1 MFNRNNLIL
10 SFVLCLSIALAAQNG
25 QALIID
31 DFDDTTVQESV
42 NTTSDGP
49 SASWGAAPLD
59 NVIGAC
65 RHVEIS
71 CPDPTKCYTADK
83 RRSLGSFDISGDGT
97 YSHSQDSGVKAVTKI
112 TWGVCETRTKMSA
125 MDLTKDGSTFIA
137 IKKFRK
143 DDPKGSLCLKII
155 DSDGHG
161 SEGQVCTETN
171 DETTSYQFKFED
183 FHNSSVGRPDFKK
196 VQTIILTIDGG
207 DVDAFDF
214 AIDEIK
220 TGADSPITVCDV
232 IPTASN
238 SYGAKDECGY
248 CQGDTDYGKGK
259 DECGFCPNSTL
270 PENYNYDDGKICS
283 SVCVNSVCGWCPTV
297 SNPGKAGGYTCTQ
310 CDDGMDNDGNSDI
323 DCLDP
328 QCVINGTCDPT
339 HDSEATQC
347 NDKSDNDNDGFTDCD
362 DPACLDETGTCDH
375 DRDDEADDPE
385 CNDGIDNDKDGKID
399 AKDSGCLDDNG
410 NWDPAD
416 DSELN
421 TTPECNDG
429 KDNDG
434 DGLTDFPDDPGC
446 SSADDDSEDTNPE
459 CSDGIDNDGDV
470 LIDKADPQCW
480 VTNAL
485 GVLVYNPDGLSE
497 AGCTE
502 STSISDLNVNNERL
516 AEVGRIAALYL
527 NRFYRNSSAEYKRT
541 TLSAKRAAKA
551 IKKEI
556 AEVTSSL
563 TSFDIACTSAQNCR
577 NNQDSELNA
586 FSKKVNKLNQIVRRA
601 QRRGLFFKKNYEKLA
616 ITKKKQNREGYK
628 TAKTKMLNNRK
639 ATTRSKVYTSLTST
653 VSYIKGLSVCS

>member
-10 SFVLCLSIALAAQNG
+10 SFVLCLSIALTAQNG

-31 DFDDTTVQESV
+31 DFEDTKAQ
-42 NTTSDGP
+42 TSL
-49 SASWGAAPLD
+49 STKNNVMESWGVTPLD
-59 NVIGAC
+59 NVIGGC
-65 RHVEIS
+65 RHAEMS
-71 CPDPTKCYTADK
+71 CIDGVACVSAENEVT
-83 RRSLGSFDISGDGT
+83 GNFDNISGNYAHNQNLGVRGKTEITWGECEDGSTMDVVDLTLDGST
-97 YSHSQDSGVKAVTKI
+97 YLAVTKV
-112 TWGVCETRTKMSA
+112 GDVNPGGK
-125 MDLTKDGSTFIA
+125 
-137 IKKFRK
+137 
-143 DDPKGSLCLKII
+143 LCLAVS
-155 DSDGHG
+155 DSDRTGG
-161 SEGQVCTETN
+161 GPLCKTTDATTGIYKFYFTEFN
-171 DETTSYQFKFED
+171 DTVPNYP
-183 FHNSSVGRPDFKK
+183 NFKK
-196 VQTIILTIDGG
+196 VAKITLTIDGINTSNFIFG
-207 DVDAFDF
+207 INGV
-214 AIDEIK
+214 K

-248 CQGDTDYGKGK
+248 CPGDTDYGKGK

-385 CNDGIDNDKDGKID
+385 CNDGIDNDKDGNID

-446 SSADDDSEDTNPE
+446 SSADDNSEDTNPE

-541 TLSAKRAAKA
+541 TLSAKRAATA

-616 ITKKKQNREGYK
+616 ITNKKQNREGYK